1 MDVLVLWQ
9 DGTKNVVSSSE
20 LMFRGTLKKGTQVK
34 MFYQNKWYSG
44 KVILTERA
52 IDISD
57 KNNSKDNVPVSES
70 TKKVNT
76 PDIDSVSEFTKKVDT
91 PDVDSLSDSS
101 DNVPLAQI
109 RAKILSDFSSHQNM
123 DVKKPDNE
131 SEISEE
137 PFYDSDADPP
147 YTATCEYYRCK
158 GEVWSSCQR
167 CLILLCYDHFMHNPN
182 CDYHTNRIVKKKIR
196 RITSTNQDLQ
206 PEQHHVEGSGKEGE
220 LSQRK
225 EGKFN
230 KQKLAKRLRNS
241 GREYVTLKGKTVRS
255 RSIKPRCK
263 GDTCKK
269 LQRMCSTIQDSQR
282 CQIFNGYYVLG
293 NINRQREFIIHHTEV
308 TDTKQK
314 TSKSEVSRRQKT
326 VRYFFTINNVRVP
339 VCKTF
344 FINTLD
350 ISERVVRTALEKT
363 SSMGLVELDK
373 RGGRKSEAV
382 IARDIQ
388 IRSEIE
394 KHIDRFPRMESHYC
408 RASSSREY
416 LHPDLS
422 VSKMYF
428 LHLQSLSEG
437 DPKPSLSTYQRVFE
451 SKNLSF
457 HTPKKDQCSIC
468 VMYKTGD
475 SSVKSKLEEKFS
487 GHTAEKNAVRQLKE
501 KSKQKAKEDNTFLC
515 ASFDLQQV
523 IYLPCSNESA
533 VFYKRRFA
541 VFNFTFYNIFNKDCF
556 CYTWDEANSR
566 RGASEIATCV
576 YNALQVYDSKGIK
589 VASLYSDGCSGQNKN
604 SIMATMLLYTVLH
617 CTNLKE
623 ISLKFFESFHGQNEG
638 DSVHSTISYA
648 IKHAGNIFI
657 PSQLY
662 PLFTLARRQYPYN
675 VYPLQYND
683 FLDFKTLAKEL
694 RVLTVKKTED
704 GEPVKWTEIMELKVS
719 KNHPHQIF
727 FKTSHLAEDFRV
739 LSLKRLDTDLRKVV
753 PNRLN
758 NQPPKISEEKY
769 LDLQS
774 LCTGETPVIRL
785 DEHKNFY
792 RSLPH

>member
-1 MDVLVLWQ
+1 MDALVLWE
-9 DGTKNVVSSSE
+9 DGTKNVVLSSE
-20 LMFRGTLKKGTQVK
+20 LMFRGVLKKGTKVK
-34 MFYQNKWYSG
+34 MFYEKKWYNG
-44 KVILTERA
+44 KVILTECD
-52 IDISD
+52 INISD
-57 KNNSKDNVPVSES
+57 EHNSDYVPVP
-70 TKKVNT
+70 TKEVNKL
-76 PDIDSVSEFTKKVDT
+76 DVKSASEFRNQVDI

-109 RAKILSDFSSHQNM
+109 KAMILSESLNNQKMAISD
-123 DVKKPDNE
+123 DNE
-131 SEISEE
+131 SEISE
-137 PFYDSDADPP
+137 PVYDSDADPP

-158 GEVWSSCQR
+158 GEVWSSCHR
-167 CLILLCYDHFMHNPN
+167 CWILLCHDHFMDNPH
-182 CDYHTNRIVKKKIR
+182 CDYHTTRIVKKKIT
-196 RITSTNQDLQ
+196 RITNVNSDLQ
-206 PEQHHVEGSGKEGE
+206 PEQHQVEGSEKEGE
-220 LSQRK
+220 PSQRK
-225 EGKFN
+225 KGIVN
-230 KQKLAKRLRNS
+230 KQKVAKRLRNL
-241 GREYVTLKGKTVRS
+241 GEEYVTLKGKIVKP

-263 GDTCKK
+263 NGICKK
-269 LQRMCSTIQDSQR
+269 LGRFCATIQDSER
-282 CQIFNGYYVLG
+282 SQIFDGYYALG
-293 NINRQREFIIHHTEV
+293 DINRQREFIIFHTEV

-314 TSKSEVSRRQKT
+314 TSKREVSRRQKT
-326 VRYFFTINNVRVP
+326 IRYFFTINNVRVP

-350 ISERVVRTALEKT
+350 ISDRVVRTALEKT
-363 SSMGLVELDK
+363 NPIGLVELDK

-382 IARDIQ
+382 IARDIK

-428 LHLQSLSEG
+428 LHLQSLPEG
-437 DPKPSLSTYQRVFE
+437 YPKPSLSTYQRVFE

-457 HTPKKDQCSIC
+457 HTPKKDQCSLC

-475 SSVKSKLEEKFS
+475 SSVKSKLEEKFNK
-487 GHTAEKNAVRQLKE
+487 HTKEKNAVRQQKE
-501 KSKQKAKEDNTFLC
+501 KSKQKAEEDNTFLC

-533 VFYKRRFA
+533 VFYKRRFS

-556 CYTWDEANSR
+556 CYTWSEADSK
-566 RGASEIATCV
+566 RGSSEIATCV
-576 YNALQVYDSKGIK
+576 YNALQFYDSKGIK

-617 CTNLKE
+617 STNLDE
-623 ISLKFFESFHGQNEG
+623 ISLKFFETSHGQNEG

-657 PSQLY
+657 PSQLF
-662 PLFTLARRQYPYN
+662 PVFKLARRQHPYN
-675 VYPLQYND
+675 VCPLQYND

-694 RVLTVKKTED
+694 RVLTVKKSESGD
-704 GEPVKWTEIMELKVS
+704 PFKWTEIMELKVS
-719 KNHPHQIF
+719 KNHPQQIF
-727 FKTSHLAEDFRV
+727 FKTSHLAGDFKV
-739 LSLKRLDTDLRKVV
+739 LSLKRLGTADLRAVV

-758 NQPPKISEEKY
+758 NQPNKISQEKY
-769 LDLQS
+769 SDLQS
-774 LCTGETPVIRL
+774 MCMGETPVIRL
-785 DEHKNFY
+785 EEHKKFY